1 MDLKHERDRWMP
13 GIVCAVPCVSLV
25 PFVPFCPT
33 GRFCPAVQPFLL
45 VSQSPNLPLFP
56 PPLLDKIGYRLKMGP
71 MASHL
76 TLCRERFEQ
85 PLEWLLKWPNWL
97 SLDAPLIAVTWQ
109 SMVACSLAPSG
120 AAGSAAAEAPAVSCA
135 ACAVLFLTVWL
146 IYAGDRLLDVRRL
159 DFGGE
164 VAERHRF
171 VGRWAAVLWPLWWML
186 LAVDLVVA
194 ITGLEPAIWGPGAAL
209 FACVAAYTIVVHG
222 PLPWRRRVPK
232 ELIVGAVFAVGT
244 CLPVIARRCDSRLV
258 WTIAMLVGLFV
269 LNCLCVAAAQQRAD
283 QRQEIPSAIAMFPI
297 FKRWLQPAA
306 VLLAL
311 ASLGLVLRMAV
322 PAGLGVSVAVS
333 ACGLAVIGH
342 GIAHADSEAGRG
354 RWSYWA
360 DPVLLSPVLVMGWM
374 EW

>member
-1 MDLKHERDRWMP
+1 
-13 GIVCAVPCVSLV
+13 
-25 PFVPFCPT
+25 
-33 GRFCPAVQPFLL
+33 
-45 VSQSPNLPLFP
+45 
-56 PPLLDKIGYRLKMGP
+56 MGA

-85 PLEWLLKWPNWL
+85 PLAWLLKWPNWL

-109 SMVACSLAPSG
+109 SMVACSLTPSG
-120 AAGSAAAEAPAVSCA
+120 AAEPPAVGCA
-135 ACAVLFLTVWL
+135 PCVVLFLTVWL
-146 IYAGDRLLDVRRL
+146 IYAGDRLLDARRL
-159 DFGGE
+159 DLGGE

-171 VGRWAAVLWPLWWML
+171 AGRWAAVLWPLWWTL

-194 ITGLEPAIWGPGAAL
+194 INGLDRSIWGPGAAVL
-209 FACVAAYTIVVHG
+209 GCVTAYAIVVHG
-222 PLPWRRRVPK
+222 PLPWRRQVPK

-244 CLPVIARRCDSRLV
+244 CLPVVARRFDSPV
-258 WTIAMLVGLFV
+258 WWTITMLAGLFV

-283 QRQEIPSAIAMFPI
+283 QRQAIPSAIAMFPVLQ
-297 FKRWLQPAA
+297 RWLHPAA

-311 ASLGLVLRMAV
+311 ASLGLVLQTAV

-342 GIAHADSEAGRG
+342 GIVHADSEAARG

-374 EW
+374 GW